1 MMIASLEGIVT
12 EILED
17 SLVINIGGLG
27 FRVFVPTQIVRNTE
41 LHKRIALFTH
51 LIVREDSL
59 TLYGFE
65 TIEDRDLFNL
75 VLSVNGVGPRT
86 ALAVI
91 SHVPVE
97 TLKKAVVNNSPEL
110 LAGIPGVGKKTAQN
124 IVLNLQGKIKGE
136 RTFIGSG
143 NVALDSDVI
152 SALTSLGYSIVEAQ
166 TALQL
171 IPKDTPEDLETRVK
185 IALKYFS

>member
-136 RTFIGSG
+136 RTFIGSS

>member
-1 MMIASLEGIVT
+1 MIASLEGIVT

-41 LHKRIALFTH
+41 LHNRIALFTH

-91 SHVPVE
+91 SRACRN
-97 TLKKAVVNNSPEL
+97 T
-110 LAGIPGVGKKTAQN
+110 
-124 IVLNLQGKIKGE
+124 
-136 RTFIGSG
+136 
-143 NVALDSDVI
+143 
-152 SALTSLGYSIVEAQ
+152 
-166 TALQL
+166 
-171 IPKDTPEDLETRVK
+171 
-185 IALKYFS
+185 

>member
-1 MMIASLEGIVT
+1 
-12 EILED
+12 
-17 SLVINIGGLG
+17 
-27 FRVFVPTQIVRNTE
+27 
-41 LHKRIALFTH
+41 
-51 LIVREDSL
+51 
-59 TLYGFE
+59 
-65 TIEDRDLFNL
+65 
-75 VLSVNGVGPRT
+75 
-86 ALAVI
+86 
-91 SHVPVE
+91 VPVE

-136 RTFIGSG
+136 RTFIGSS

>member
-1 MMIASLEGIVT
+1 MIASLEGIVT